1 MANAQDGSPL
11 VWILRGPTTGDYAQL
26 LALAESLGWRFET
39 RQLVF
44 RGYELLLHAWPRPS
58 LAALNRTA
66 SDALEPPWP
75 DLILTAGRRNELVA
89 RWIQRAAGGRPRLV
103 HVGRPWSHPARF
115 DLVISTQQY
124 LLEPSAR
131 VIVNDLP
138 LHDVDLAALT
148 RGAAAWRAR
157 WENLPRPWTVLL
169 VGGDSG
175 PLVFSRRQAH
185 ELARQTDALLAKT
198 GGSLLV
204 STSRRTPVAS
214 ADMLLASLR
223 HTPAYR
229 WRFGDPGDNPY
240 RALLGLGEQFIV
252 TGDSMSMLA
261 EACAT
266 GKPVYLYDFPSV
278 RPWWRSLDQ
287 FRWRPFVHRLTMT
300 VGPRRMRR
308 DVRRIHRA
316 LLAGGRAQCLAE
328 PHPSVVT
335 EARCDDE
342 LARSAARVRALFLEL

>member
-1 MANAQDGSPL
+1 MADAQEGSPL
-11 VWILRGPTTGDYAQL
+11 VWILRGPTAGDYAQL
-26 LALAESLGWRFET
+26 LALAESLGWQFVT
-39 RQLVF
+39 KKLVF
-44 RGYELLLHAWPRPS
+44 RGYELLLHARPRPS
-58 LAALNRTA
+58 LAALNRAA
-66 SDALEPPWP
+66 SDALQPPWP

-103 HVGRPWSHPARF
+103 HVGRPWSHPTRF

-124 LLEPSAR
+124 LLEPSER

-138 LHDVDLAALT
+138 LHDVDLAALS
-148 RGAAAWRAR
+148 RDAAPWKAR
-157 WENLPRPWTVLL
+157 WEHLPRPWTVLL

-175 PLVFSRRQAH
+175 PLVFSRAH
-185 ELARQTDALLAKT
+185 ARELARRTDALLET
-198 GGSLLV
+198 IGGSLLV

-214 ADMLLASLR
+214 GDTLLASLR
-223 HTPAYR
+223 HAPAYC

-240 RALLGLGEQFIV
+240 RALLALGEQFVV

-266 GKPVYLYDFPSV
+266 GKPVYLYDFPEA
-278 RPWWRSLDQ
+278 RPWWRCLDQ
-287 FRWRPFVHRLTMT
+287 FRWRPFVHRLTMA

-316 LLAGGRAQCLAE
+316 LLTARRAQRLGE
-328 PHPSVVT
+328 SHVSLMTDV
-335 EARCDDE
+335 RCDDE
-342 LARSAARVRALFLEL
+342 LERSAARVRALFA